1 SDVCSS
7 DLKNLSEKEAF
18 WKPNNESNSIA
29 GIVQHLLYWNETWQT
44 RYKKSHVDAV
54 APIGDNNKSF
64 IVPEDKRFTDL
75 KESLLAVLLQ
85 WQDVLTK
92 EKVVS
97 EVNGFPEPVK
107 WWELLGNISTHN
119 AYHIGQIVY

>member
-1 SDVCSS
+1 MSHARDVLADQLLANTDDPSFYVPFS
-7 DLKNLSEKEAF
+7 ESVKNLSEKEAF

-97 EVNGFPEPVK
+97 E
-107 WWELLGNISTHN
+107 
-119 AYHIGQIVY
+119 